1 MTDTRLDDAIDR
13 AVREMMNVDPR
24 PGLSRRVLARLETPR
39 TSWLT
44 VPRLAAAAALVAII
58 VVALV
63 LVTRTPAPVS
73 QQVAVTPR
81 PPVVAP
87 PSEEPVPSP
96 STGRTPPIAS
106 IMPPRVRFELRQQ
119 PRAAEE
125 LPPFVTS
132 ARVEPLASMIPI
144 EVPPAGPRAL
154 ELPEVVV
161 APLAAIEP
169 VRVEPLSSRPH

>member
-13 AVREMMNVDPR
+13 TVREMMNVDPG

-39 TSWLT
+39 TPWLT
-44 VPRLAAAAALVAII
+44 VPQLAAAAALVAVT

-81 PPVVAP
+81 PPVAAP

-106 IMPPRVRFELRQQ
+106 IMPPRVRFEPRQ

-161 APLAAIEP
+161 APLATIEP